1 MATVREPSAV
11 AAERARAPMPRRWTD
26 AARRNAE
33 RMAFADAPRLIA
45 RHCRERAADF
55 VAVAQRDP
63 LQANIY
69 RAGRRVWLMRAR
81 AARGEGVLRGAV
93 RVHEERKQPE

>member
-1 MATVREPSAV
+1 MATIQESA
-11 AAERARAPMPRRWTD
+11 AAAAHARAPRPRRWTD
-26 AARRNAE
+26 SARGDAE

-45 RHCRERAADF
+45 QHCRERAADF

-81 AARGEGVLRGAV
+81 AARASGRRAA
-93 RVHEERKQPE
+93 

>member
-1 MATVREPSAV
+1 MATIQESN
-11 AAERARAPMPRRWTD
+11 AAAHARVPRPRRWTD
-26 AARRNAE
+26 NARRDAE

-45 RHCRERAADF
+45 QHCRERAADF

-63 LQANIY
+63 LQAHIY

-81 AARGEGVLRGAV
+81 AARR
-93 RVHEERKQPE
+93 P